1 MTLRQLFVAAGLLVV
16 LLSPLAQD
24 AMLVA
29 SCGGVLALV
38 GLVLLP
44 DGNPPIAA
52 LVVLYQWLQVSA
64 ALLYAN
70 LRGESL
76 VAYYPVGDVERA
88 TAYGYLGLAIA
99 SIATGLVLRR
109 FRPTL
114 DALRIALEQFSV
126 VRLAQV
132 YAVLA
137 LVGLPLERLFGVGS
151 QVAQLFQGIG
161 NLRWVMLLL
170 LIAASLVQRR
180 GVAVAFLIL
189 GLEVVIG
196 FSGYFA
202 GFAVPLLVAMMGFAG
217 AYGLLRSHQRAGAL
231 VLALVMLGLGV
242 VWQGVK
248 NEYRREV
255 SGGSDQQVVTVGL
268 GERYA
273 LLGRMAGET
282 VEDDLSHTL
291 EKFALRLAYVEYLG
305 LVVHRVPAELPHR
318 EGELLGAALSHI
330 FMPRLLFPD
339 KPALPSDSELTSYYT
354 ANVFLLYRTGTSI
367 SLGYLTELYIDFGV
381 AGVLLAGLL
390 LAGLVGGVCFAF
402 ARLVPDPAL
411 ASALSAS
418 VLLSARLFEVALP
431 KLLGGVL
438 SVFLVQLA
446 VVWLLR
452 GWVLPVLR
460 GVPLASIARAR
471 EAA

>member
-1 MTLRQLFVAAGLLVV
+1 VNLRTLFMVIGALVALLA
-16 LLSPLAQD
+16 PFAQD
-24 AMLVA
+24 ALLVA
-29 SCGGVLALV
+29 ACGGVLALV

-44 DGNPPIAA
+44 EGNPPIAA

-70 LRGESL
+70 LSGESL
-76 VAYYPVGDVERA
+76 AAYYPVGDVERA
-88 TAYGYLGLAIA
+88 TAFGYTGLAVA
-99 SIATGLVLRR
+99 AVVAGLLLRR
-109 FRPTL
+109 FRPSQA
-114 DALRIALEQFSV
+114 ALQQSLARMSI

-132 YAVLA
+132 YALLA
-137 LVGLPLERLFGVGS
+137 VVGLPLEGLFGVGS
-151 QVAQLFQGIG
+151 QLAQVFQGVG
-161 NLRWVMLLL
+161 NLRWVALFLLV
-170 LIAASLVQRR
+170 AATSVQRR
-180 GVAVAFLIL
+180 GASVAGLIL
-189 GLEVVIG
+189 AFEVVVG

-202 GFAVPLLVAMMGFAG
+202 GFAVPLLVAMMGFA
-217 AYGLLRSHQRAGAL
+217 AVYGLLRSHQRAGAL
-231 VLALVMLGLGV
+231 LLALFMLTLGV
-242 VWQGVK
+242 LWQGVK

-282 VEDDLSHTL
+282 VEDDLAHTL

-330 FMPRLLFPD
+330 FMPRVLFPD
-339 KPALPSDSELTSYYT
+339 KPPLPSDSELTSFYT

-381 AGVLLAGLL
+381 FGVLLAGLL
-390 LAGLVGGVCFAF
+390 LAALVAGVCFAY
-402 ARLVPDPAL
+402 ARVVPDPAL
-411 ASALSAS
+411 AMALSCS
-418 VLLSARLFEVALP
+418 TLLSARLFEVALP

-438 SVFLVQLA
+438 STFLVQLA

-452 GWVLPVLR
+452 EWVLPVLR
-460 GVPLASIARAR
+460 GVPLAAIAQARAG
-471 EAA
+471 A